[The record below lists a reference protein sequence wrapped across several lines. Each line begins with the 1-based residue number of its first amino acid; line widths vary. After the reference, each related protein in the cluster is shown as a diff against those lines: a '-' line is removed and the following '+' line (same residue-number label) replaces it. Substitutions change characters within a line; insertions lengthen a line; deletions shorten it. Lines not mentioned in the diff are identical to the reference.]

1 MNKLDIPD
9 NFMRILNYERENS
22 YKRLLCIAVI
32 KAISSVIYENRKSKP
47 TVFNNFILLISDI
60 FENESNIFLKALD
73 KRFVE
78 EYFLNDFNIL
88 LNKLDS
94 EEVIKNRRIINNYY
108 LNQLN
113 IWNTYNSL
121 IVEIISYI
129 TIILYPLI
137 TVKEN
142 RKIKTYLF
150 TFIFCIL
157 SLSVKYKIINNKVD
171 KEVFINIDNI
181 KKKIL
186 DNVNDIIDN
195 NDVVI
200 EFDKLSEHSNDIINS
215 ITEYINT
222 IYDNNI
228 MICPDYNYG
237 NVKYRVLEKIIFVVS
252 KVFIKYNE
260 SLYTSLYYSAPVINR
275 RIFTLQKTLFNQMK
289 DNSMYDEILNS
300 INKRIDQITLYK
312 ETDNIFT
319 IINLEKKFNKN
330 LLYTNVNLK
339 IPKNKWTC
347 VNGNSGCG
355 KSTFIKNLIK
365 YDKEFNGKILFC
377 DNESDYDFKSI
388 IKNISYL
395 KNSNGLFKQSVFYNI
410 YYGIERID
418 SNIKL
423 INHYIKE
430 FKLSELDLN
439 DNCNTLSTGQQQR
452 IKIIRMIVLDK
463 PIWIF
468 DEITSNI
475 NDELEVKILNTLRQ
489 IQKEKNKTVI
499 HITHN
504 INNIIFCDYLMKIKD
519 YNISIEKNI

>member
-1 MNKLDIPD
+1 
-9 NFMRILNYERENS
+9 
-22 YKRLLCIAVI
+22 
-32 KAISSVIYENRKSKP
+32 
-47 TVFNNFILLISDI
+47 
-60 FENESNIFLKALD
+60 
-73 KRFVE
+73 
-78 EYFLNDFNIL
+78 
-88 LNKLDS
+88 
-94 EEVIKNRRIINNYY
+94 
-108 LNQLN
+108 
-113 IWNTYNSL
+113 
-121 IVEIISYI
+121 
-129 TIILYPLI
+129 
-137 TVKEN
+137 
-142 RKIKTYLF
+142 
-150 TFIFCIL
+150 
-157 SLSVKYKIINNKVD
+157 
-171 KEVFINIDNI
+171 
-181 KKKIL
+181 
-186 DNVNDIIDN
+186 
-195 NDVVI
+195 
-200 EFDKLSEHSNDIINS
+200 
-215 ITEYINT
+215 
-222 IYDNNI
+222 

-260 SLYTSLYYSAPVINR
+260 SLYTSLYYAAPVINR
-275 RIFTLQKTLFNQMK
+275 RIFTLQKTLFNQIK

-452 IKIIRMIVLDK
+452 IKIIK
-463 PIWIF
+463 
-468 DEITSNI
+468 
-475 NDELEVKILNTLRQ
+475 
-489 IQKEKNKTVI
+489 
-499 HITHN
+499 
-504 INNIIFCDYLMKIKD
+504 
-519 YNISIEKNI
+519 